1 MRYHTPF
8 MALSHALERYYR
20 AQMPIP
26 DAVQIA
32 VDAGD
37 GTLLALAN
45 LRLVDVPHKG
55 VWRPDEAM
63 SHMTGFRLVH
73 PTFTN
78 GHNPNVFFAIG
89 RAPNA
94 RYAVAAYSGEDAV
107 NAAAAASKLKPL
119 DIHDKAV
126 PLNLIRRHMNHY
138 KIEIPSD
145 HRTVA
150 WIL

>member
-1 MRYHTPF
+1 
-8 MALSHALERYYR
+8 MALSRALESYYR
-20 AQMPIP
+20 ALMPVP
-26 DAVQIA
+26 DEVQTA

-37 GTLLALAN
+37 GTLIALAN
-45 LRLVDVPHKG
+45 LHIMDVPHKG
-55 VWRPDEAM
+55 VWQPDEAL
-63 SHMTGFRLVH
+63 SHMTGFRLAH

-78 GHNPNVFFAIG
+78 GRNPNVFFAIG

-94 RYAVAAYSGEDAV
+94 RYALAAYSGDDAV
-107 NAAAAASKLKPL
+107 EAAASASKLKPL
-119 DIHDKAV
+119 DIHEEVV

-138 KIEIPSD
+138 KIEIPTD

>member
-1 MRYHTPF
+1 
-8 MALSHALERYYR
+8 MALSSALETYYKM
-20 AQMPIP
+20 QMPTP
-26 DAVQIA
+26 EAVQKA

-37 GTLLALAN
+37 GSLIALAN
-45 LRLVDVPHKG
+45 VHVMDVPQKG
-55 VWRPDEAM
+55 VWKPDEGM
-63 SHMTGFRLVH
+63 SHITGFRLVR

-78 GHNPNVFFAIG
+78 GLNPNVFFALG

-94 RYAVAAYSGEDAV
+94 RYALASYSCEDAV
-107 NAAAAASKLKPL
+107 KAAEAASKLKAL
-119 DIHDKAV
+119 EIGMEAV

-145 HRTVA
+145 QRTVA